1 MGRLCIVLQ
10 GVSQTAN
17 RIDKP
22 DIQEA
27 EGADIWVK
35 SSSLQWV
42 RLDY

>member
-1 MGRLCIVLQ
+1 LHSSAR
-10 GVSQTAN
+10 VSQTAN

-35 SSSLQWV
+35 SSSLQWGQA
-42 RLDY
+42 